1 MTWVIKRIADLG
13 RVITGKTPATGNPEF
28 FDGDYPFVTPS
39 DIDYA
44 NYYCQKTERTVTDSA
59 RERHANQFVPKDA
72 VMFTC
77 IGNTIGK
84 CAIAISDS
92 LTNQQINSVVANKC
106 TDAKFIYYLLCNN
119 VASIRPLG
127 GGSATPIINKTD
139 FESIGFRVP
148 PHDAQ
153 KQIGEFLSAYDDL
166 IENNRRRMALLEES
180 ARLLYREWF
189 VRLRFPGYE
198 HTRLTNGV
206 PEGWERVPLEDVLLL
221 QRGFDLPSQARQ
233 KGEVPIYGSTG
244 VLGYHNSAKAS
255 APGIV
260 TGRSGTL
267 GDVQYVA
274 EDYWPLNT
282 ALWVKEF
289 KKVPPLFA
297 LFLLREMD
305 LKQYNGGSSVPTLD
319 RKTVHKVEILLPSWL
334 LLSSFDEFAA
344 GIFTQIKNLNFQN
357 QKLRTARDLLLP
369 RLMSG
374 EITV

>member
-1 MTWVIKRIADLG
+1 MQGSDCIRLRFDTKGVVPQFVSYAFLRKEHQQWMLAQSGNKATMASLNQDIIKRIPL
-13 RVITGKTPATGNPEF
+13 RL
-28 FDGDYPFVTPS
+28 PS
-39 DIDYA
+39 TVVQAEIV
-44 NYYCQKTERTVTDSA
+44 RTLA
-59 RERHANQFVPKDA
+59 
-72 VMFTC
+72 
-77 IGNTIGK
+77 
-84 CAIAISDS
+84 
-92 LTNQQINSVVANKC
+92 
-106 TDAKFIYYLLCNN
+106 
-119 VASIRPLG
+119 
-127 GGSATPIINKTD
+127 
-139 FESIGFRVP
+139 
-148 PHDAQ
+148 
-153 KQIGEFLSAYDDL
+153 AYDDL

-189 VRLRFPGYE
+189 VRMRFPGYE
-198 HTRLTNGV
+198 HTSITDGV
-206 PEGWERVPLEDVLLL
+206 PEGWERVQLEDVLLL

-233 KGEVPIYGSTG
+233 VGEVPIYGSTG
-244 VLGYHNSAKAS
+244 VLGYHNNAKVT
-255 APGIV
+255 APGVV

-319 RKTVHKVEILLPSWL
+319 RKTVHKVEILLPSRL

-344 GIFTQIKNLNFQN
+344 GIFAQIKNLNLQN

-374 EITV
+374 ELAV

>member
-1 MTWVIKRIADLG
+1 MRRWEVSLGEITTMKYGKLPPKETCGEEGFPIFTGYRVSGFSNEYLYEEPEVI
-13 RVITGKTPATGNPEF
+13 
-28 FDGDYPFVTPS
+28 
-39 DIDYA
+39 
-44 NYYCQKTERTVTDSA
+44 
-59 RERHANQFVPKDA
+59 
-72 VMFTC
+72 
-77 IGNTIGK
+77 
-84 CAIAISDS
+84 
-92 LTNQQINSVVANKC
+92 VVARGVGGTGDVKMSP
-106 TDAKFIYYLLCNN
+106 AKSWITNLSIVLSIDPLRVDKQFLLYRLGQEPLKEKLNTGAAQAQITIEN
-119 VASIRPLG
+119 LRPYSITIPALDVQRRI
-127 GGSATPIINKTD
+127 SST
-139 FESIGFRVP
+139 
-148 PHDAQ
+148 
-153 KQIGEFLSAYDDL
+153 LSAYDDL

-180 ARLLYREWF
+180 ARLLFRKWF
-189 VRLRFPGYE
+189 VSLRFPGHE
-198 HTRLTNGV
+198 HTRITDGV
-206 PEGWERVPLEDVLLL
+206 PEGWERVPLENVLLL

-244 VLGYHNSAKAS
+244 VLGYHSSAKAS
-255 APGIV
+255 APGVV

-267 GDVQYVA
+267 GDVQYVV

-319 RKTVHKVEILLPSWL
+319 RKTVHKVEILLPSRL

-344 GIFTQIKNLNFQN
+344 GIFTQIKNLNLQN

-374 EITV
+374 EIAI